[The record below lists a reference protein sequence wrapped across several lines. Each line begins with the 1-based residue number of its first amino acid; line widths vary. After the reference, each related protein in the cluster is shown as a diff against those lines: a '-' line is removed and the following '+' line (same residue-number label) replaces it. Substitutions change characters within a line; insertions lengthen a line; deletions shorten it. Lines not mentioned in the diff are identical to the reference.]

1 MARKRC
7 CSLESTTSATGK
19 SITGTGVWLMKC
31 LGASTDF
38 SPNQTPLLHRGWLR
52 QLHLFQEI
60 HGLLLDLLPFHD
72 AVLSPL
78 RSTTTLSSAV
88 SFHSNGEV
96 LPGIPQLLQ
105 GELVA
110 IDPQQSRQSPC
121 LDFLLPTDPN
131 TAIGRRSFIGKE
143 AALQEG
149 PVGAQPKTPVVLQLL
164 IPHQCTCGTPQSWIL
179 DHWGVCGVPM
189 TVHLPKLAEV
199 AWPKL
204 GHPWTH
210 TFSTCLHVVGSH
222 HHTC

>member
-1 MARKRC
+1 MV
-7 CSLESTTSATGK
+7 S
-19 SITGTGVWLMKC
+19 
-31 LGASTDF
+31 
-38 SPNQTPLLHRGWLR
+38 
-52 QLHLFQEI
+52 
-60 HGLLLDLLPFHD
+60 LLDLLPFHD
-72 AVLSPL
+72 AVLSSL

-131 TAIGRRSFIGKE
+131 TAIGRRRFIGKE

-164 IPHQCTCGTPQSWIL
+164 ISVHVELHKVGSLIT
-179 DHWGVCGVPM
+179 GVC
-189 TVHLPKLAEV
+189 A
-199 AWPKL
+199 A
-204 GHPWTH
+204 
-210 TFSTCLHVVGSH
+210 FQ
-222 HHTC
+222 